1 MERVRQYHLPKVTF
15 PLAIQRQGNWSNPI
29 PVSPSGS
36 IGVRAAECEDFVTRH
51 KVKAFICLDDDAT
64 LFPPEYPHL
73 FRTDYYTG
81 VNEKDLTDLIARYNV
96 LMTRFY

>member
-1 MERVRQYHLPKVTF
+1 MDHFSSVVD
-15 PLAIQRQGNWSNPI
+15 
-29 PVSPSGS
+29 